1 MTDPL
6 LVLMAAA
13 LANNIVVIQM
23 VGSDPVLASTHRE
36 DFAYGLSCVMLLLLP
51 ITTVAATLMTKFI
64 LLPLQLQYMRTFMF
78 VLLVIMIV
86 YSLKISLQ
94 TWLEV
99 KYPAFFRSDL
109 KIFLPLAGINT
120 TILGSLLLNQ
130 EQQHVFHSLF
140 FGLGTAIGF
149 ALILGILT
157 AINSRLETADLPI
170 ASEGI
175 PITLIT
181 LGLLAVALSGFSGLL
196 I

>member
-1 MTDPL
+1 MTDFL
-6 LVLMAAA
+6 LILMAAA
-13 LANNIVVIQM
+13 LTNNIIVMQM
-23 VGSDPVLASTHRE
+23 VGSDPVLASTRRE
-36 DFAYGLSCVMLLLLP
+36 DFAYGLSRVMLLLLP
-51 ITTVAATLMTKFI
+51 ITMVAATLMTKFI
-64 LLPLQLQYMRTFMF
+64 LLPLELQYMKTFMF

-86 YSLKISLQ
+86 YGLKTLLQ

-99 KYPAFFRSDL
+99 KYSAFFKPEL

-130 EQQHVFHSLF
+130 EQQYVFHSLF

-149 ALILGILT
+149 AAILVILT
-157 AINSRLETADLPI
+157 AINSRLEIADLPI
-170 ASEGI
+170 AFKGI

-181 LGLLAVALSGFSGLL
+181 LGLLAVALSGFSGVL